1 MTFILKVKAT
11 HQILTNCQSQGRGH
25 FQFECV
31 LFCNLPL
38 MNLHQHYDVTLCIQT
53 CIQCIIKLCR
63 RFSVE
68 LWAALPP
75 NIYQGCL
82 NSEQPWMIEIVY
94 PSEAKGRL
102 LTAYHKGFGF
112 VTRRFLTHSVVY
124 CGWLCGSTALC
135 ETRLRQPAQ
144 ENDDTLPIIA
154 RNLWS
159 KTLMPSASICE
170 TLAGKPVPDTLQGK

>member
-1 MTFILKVKAT
+1 MYTNVYTVYYKIVQAIL
-11 HQILTNCQSQGRGH
+11 RG
-25 FQFECV
+25 
-31 LFCNLPL
+31 
-38 MNLHQHYDVTLCIQT
+38 TLSCSSSGI
-53 CIQCIIKLCR
+53 
-63 RFSVE
+63 S
-68 LWAALPP
+68 
-75 NIYQGCL
+75 YQGCL

-94 PSEAKGRL
+94 PPEAKGRL

-124 CGWLCGSTALC
+124 CGWLCGSIALC
-135 ETRLRQPAQ
+135 ETRLRRPAQ

-170 TLAGKPVPDTLQGK
+170 TLAGKPVPDTWQGK